1 MDTLDINDEANQLS
15 RVPLF
20 AKLDTAKLKLIA
32 FTSEQLAL
40 RAQEYLF
47 HRNAPADAVYLVL
60 DGFLEVMHEREDG
73 EAEAILQLGQNS
85 LIGEMGVISNAPRS
99 ASIRSA
105 GESRVLKIE
114 ADTFMDLLSEN
125 PSMSLHVM
133 RELTD
138 KLSQSL
144 VREVS
149 LREQGAPV

>member
-1 MDTLDINDEANQLS
+1 MDINEEANQLS

-32 FTSEQLAL
+32 FTSEQLVL
-40 RAQEYLF
+40 QDQDYLF
-47 HRNAPADAVYLVL
+47 YRNEPSDSVFLIL
-60 DGFLEVMHEREDG
+60 DGLLDVMHEREDG
-73 EAEAILQLGQNS
+73 GSDAILQLGQNS

-105 GESRVLKIE
+105 GDSKVLKIE
-114 ADTFMDLLSEN
+114 ADTFMNLLSEN

-133 RELTD
+133 RELTY
-138 KLSQSL
+138 KLSKSL

-149 LREQGAPV
+149 LREQEARV

>member
-1 MDTLDINDEANQLS
+1 MDINEEANQLS

-32 FTSEQLAL
+32 FTSEQLVL
-40 RAQEYLF
+40 QDQDYLF
-47 HRNAPADAVYLVL
+47 HRNEPSDSVYLIL

-73 EAEAILQLGQNS
+73 DADAILQLGQNS

-99 ASIRSA
+99 AAIRSA
-105 GESRVLKIE
+105 GDSKVLKIE
-114 ADTFMDLLSEN
+114 ADTFMNLLSEN

-138 KLSQSL
+138 KLSKSL

-149 LREQGAPV
+149 LREQEARV

>member
-1 MDTLDINDEANQLS
+1 MDINEEANQLS

-32 FTSEQLAL
+32 FTSEQLVL
-40 RAQEYLF
+40 QDQDYLF
-47 HRNAPADAVYLVL
+47 YRNEPSDSVFLIL
-60 DGFLEVMHEREDG
+60 DGFLDVMHEREDG

-105 GESRVLKIE
+105 GDSKVLKIE
-114 ADTFMDLLSEN
+114 ADAFMNLLSEN

-138 KLSQSL
+138 KLSKSL

-149 LREQGAPV
+149 LREQEARV